1 MQCKWKWFDLNE
13 LLDSSEHLVFQP
25 KHAYFQGFQ
34 GNWYLLYLDWM
45 ACEWGLSILGAVCE
59 QWLEGGCWLWEQRAW
74 GHKASGAWCVWN
86 RNCLKHNRRLNNNH
100 AHVSWCHPCVYNYAD
115 GRTSDNR
122 PTASALALLLPL
134 SPFWCLSS
142 RLSHSVSV
150 SANIL
155 LNQQLWTQQC
165 KVSVCQYSQHCG
177 APQMFFQHW
186 LVMILRCHFLVSSLD
201 IAQCNDN
208 STFFWL
214 VKLIKSQ

>member
-1 MQCKWKWFDLNE
+1 MWMRSFNTWCGLWAVIRRGDVGCGNKE
-13 LLDSSEHLVFQP
+13 LGDTRLLV
-25 KHAYFQGFQ
+25 
-34 GNWYLLYLDWM
+34 
-45 ACEWGLSILGAVCE
+45 
-59 QWLEGGCWLWEQRAW
+59 
-74 GHKASGAWCVWN
+74 CVWN
-86 RNCLKHNRRLNNNH
+86 RNRLKHNRRLNNNH
-100 AHVSWCHPCVYNYAD
+100 AHVSWCHPCVYNYPD

-122 PTASALALLLPL
+122 PTASAVALLLPV